1 MKKKFERNRQPTIE
15 EHPEVEQGDGRGKGQ
30 QRKTYRSLVK
40 NPCPS
45 AKTTPEVPANAT
57 TPLALTMNTQIASM
71 VARKSEPPL
80 EATVIRS
87 G

>member
-15 EHPEVEQGDGRGKGQ
+15 EHPEVEQGA
-30 QRKTYRSLVK
+30 
-40 NPCPS
+40 PCPS
-45 AKTTPEVPANAT
+45 AKTTPEVPANAA